1 MCLLSSACQTSPL
14 ERNEAAA
21 SYIPRVKER
30 ESLHVGA
37 TMAVSSSEYALFM
50 ACPCDSCF
58 HRVSPNGDAPD
69 IPLREDEAVA
79 SYTPG

>member
-1 MCLLSSACQTSPL
+1 MRLLSSACQTSPL
-14 ERNEAAA
+14 ERDEAAA

-50 ACPCDSCF
+50 ACPCDGCF
-58 HRVSPNGDAPD
+58 PRVSPNGDAPD
-69 IPLREDEAVA
+69 IPLPEDEAVA